1 MNKLEIAREI
11 INKVDKEMAELFEER
26 MQAAKMVAEY
36 KAERGLPVYDEKRE
50 EQVIERNTQYINDE
64 QIRSYYTNFIRYTMK
79 QSRKYQH
86 FLMSGT
92 TVAYAGIEGAF
103 AHIAAK
109 KIVPDGKFTSYP
121 DFQSAYDA
129 VVKGD
134 ADLCVLPIENSYA
147 GEVGQVIDVAFN
159 GPLYINGLYEQ
170 SIVQNLLGVEGSNIA
185 EVEKVISH
193 PQALMQ
199 CAEYIKKHGL
209 ETEEATNTAI
219 AAKMVKELNNP
230 KIAAIASDETAENYG
245 LTILDENINTTN
257 NNTTRFALFSRVM
270 LTENTNS
277 NIILFTVKNES
288 GSLCEAVNIISKYGY
303 NMTTL
308 RSRPIKGHM
317 WEYYFFVEI
326 EGDITNDN
334 GQRMM
339 NELSSLCTKLK
350 ILGAYTTVERK
361 ED

>member
-1 MNKLEIAREI
+1 MNKLEIARDI

-26 MQAAKMVAEY
+26 MKAAQMVAEY
-36 KAERGLPVYDEKRE
+36 KKERGLPIYDEKRE
-50 EQVIERNTQYINDE
+50 EQVIEKNSQYILNDE
-64 QIRSYYTNFIRYTMK
+64 IRSYYNNFIRYTMK

-109 KIVPDGKFTSYP
+109 RIVPDGSFISYP
-121 DFQSAYDA
+121 DFMSAYEA

-134 ADLCVLPIENSYA
+134 CDLCVLPIENSYA
-147 GEVGQVIDVAFN
+147 GEVGQVIDIAFS
-159 GPLYINGLYEQ
+159 GPLHINGIYEQ
-170 SIVQNLLGVEGSNIA
+170 SIVQNLLGIEGASALQI
-185 EVEKVISH
+185 EKVISH

-209 ETEEATNTAI
+209 DTEEATNTAI

-230 KIAAIASDETAENYG
+230 KVAAIASDETAETYG
-245 LTILDENINTTN
+245 LEIIETNINTVN

-288 GSLCEAVNIISKYGY
+288 GSLSKAVSIISRYGY

-308 RSRPIKGHM
+308 RSRPIKGLM

-326 EGDITNDN
+326 EGDISCPS
-334 GQRMM
+334 GQMM
-339 NELSSLCTKLK
+339 LSELEELCDK
-350 ILGAYTTVERK
+350 IKVLGSYNQSKGE
-361 ED
+361 

>member
-26 MQAAKMVAEY
+26 MKAAKMVAEY

-50 EQVIERNTQYINDE
+50 EQVIERNSSYITDDE
-64 QIRSYYTNFIRYTMK
+64 IRSYYNNFIRYTMK

-109 KIVPDGKFTSYP
+109 KIVPDGSYISYP
-121 DFQSAYDA
+121 DFNSAYES

-134 ADLCVLPIENSYA
+134 CDLCVLPIENSYA
-147 GEVGQVIDVAFN
+147 GEVGQVIDIAFS
-159 GPLYINGLYEQ
+159 GPLHINGIYEQ
-170 SIVQNLLGVEGSNIA
+170 SIIQNLLGIKGSNVS
-185 EVEKVISH
+185 EVERVISH

-209 ETEEATNTAI
+209 EAEEATNTAI

-230 KIAAIASDETAENYG
+230 KVAAIASDETAENYG
-245 LTILDENINTTN
+245 LEILEKNVNTTN

-288 GSLCEAVNIISKYGY
+288 GSLSRTVNIISKYGY
-303 NMTTL
+303 NMTAL
-308 RSRPIKGHM
+308 RSRPIKGLM
-317 WEYYFFVEI
+317 WEYYFFAEI
-326 EGDITNDN
+326 EGDLTTP
-334 GQRMM
+334 GGKMM
-339 NELSSLCTKLK
+339 LEELGTLCEK
-350 ILGAYTTVERK
+350 IKVLGAYNQAK
-361 ED
+361 ENR

>member
-26 MQAAKMVAEY
+26 MKAAKMVAEY
-36 KAERGLPVYDEKRE
+36 KKERGLPIYDEKRE
-50 EQVIERNTQYINDE
+50 EQVIERNTQYIYDDE
-64 QIRSYYTNFIRYTMK
+64 IKSYYNNFIRYTMK
-79 QSRKYQH
+79 QSKKYQH

-109 KIVPDGKFTSYP
+109 KIVPDGSYVAYP

-134 ADLCVLPIENSYA
+134 ADLCVLPIENSFA

-159 GPLYINGLYEQ
+159 GSLHITGIYEQ
-170 SIVQNLLGVEGSNIA
+170 SIVQNLLGIEGTYVTDI
-185 EVEKVISH
+185 EKVISH

-209 ETEEATNTAI
+209 ETEEASNTAI

-230 KIAAIASDETAENYG
+230 KIAAIASEETASNYG
-245 LTILDENINTTN
+245 LKVLDENINTAN

-270 LTENTNS
+270 NTENTNS

-288 GSLCEAVNIISKYGY
+288 GSLCEAVNIISKHGY

-308 RSRPIKGHM
+308 RSRPIKGLM
-317 WEYYFFVEI
+317 WEYYFYVEI
-326 EGDITNDN
+326 EGDLSTNS
-334 GQRMM
+334 GLRMID
-339 NELSSLCTKLK
+339 ELSEFCDEFKV
-350 ILGAYTTVERK
+350 LGAYNA
-361 ED
+361 

>member
-26 MQAAKMVAEY
+26 MRAAQMVAEY
-36 KAERGLPVYDEKRE
+36 KKERGLPIYDEKRE
-50 EQVIERNTQYINDE
+50 EQVIEKNSQYIANDE
-64 QIRSYYTNFIRYTMK
+64 IRSYYNNFIRYTMK

-109 KIVPDGKFTSYP
+109 KIVPDGSFISYP
-121 DFQSAYDA
+121 DFLSAYEA

-134 ADLCVLPIENSYA
+134 CDLCVLPIENSYA
-147 GEVGQVIDVAFN
+147 GEVGQVIDIAFSGN
-159 GPLYINGLYEQ
+159 LHINGIYEQ
-170 SIVQNLLGVEGSNIA
+170 SIVQNLLGIDGANPSQI
-185 EVEKVISH
+185 EKVISH

-199 CAEYIKKHGL
+199 CADYIKKHGL

-230 KIAAIASDETAENYG
+230 KVAAIASDETAENYG
-245 LTILDENINTTN
+245 LNILETNINTVN

-270 LTENTNS
+270 LTENANS

-288 GSLCEAVNIISKYGY
+288 GSLSKAVNIISRYGY

-308 RSRPIKGHM
+308 RSRPIKGLM

-326 EGDITNDN
+326 EGDITCRN
-334 GQRMM
+334 GQMM
-339 NELSSLCTKLK
+339 LNELGELCDK
-350 ILGAYTTVERK
+350 IKVLGSYNQAKGE
-361 ED
+361 